1 MEVELSPWYGI
12 QIILDVLLKLGGI
25 VAIIY
30 FLYLLRKLV
39 NKL

>member
-12 QIILDVLLKLGGI
+12 TIILDILLKLGGI